1 MDTYFSNFNDLY
13 IQASEIADNRVY
25 VQMTIAD
32 RTGVTVQLNTQSI
45 IDNMYSC
52 IATKVKP
59 AANDPKSNR
68 ACSLA

>member
-1 MDTYFSNFNDLY
+1 MDTFFSNFNDLY
-13 IQASEIADNRVY
+13 IKASELAENRVY

-32 RTGVTVQLNTQSI
+32 RTGITVMSNTQSL

-52 IATKVKP
+52 VASKVKP